1 MVRRTMNGHPIL
13 PHGDDAP
20 PGGPWRIHHARE
32 IVVLASPIV
41 MSMISHTLMWTVDT
55 IFLGRYSSL
64 ALGAAGL
71 GGVLTWAAYSL
82 FNNLSRINSTFVAQA
97 HGKGDDE
104 AVGHYTWQAIH
115 LSLVTG
121 LLLMLL
127 GHFSLPLLR
136 LTGNPSDVVD
146 ATYTY
151 VRWRTVSAVFTQI
164 GFALLGYFQ
173 GRRDVRTPMWIAI
186 IANALNAVLDLW
198 LIFGWEGIPVGS
210 RRLLAA
216 PEMGIAG
223 ASIATSISVV
233 VNTVLMAAVIL
244 ADRSQRRRYRIHVP
258 RRPDLAALR
267 NMVRVGLPSTLEGF
281 IDMCSFSLFTVLV
294 GRAGAVQLA
303 ASQITVQL
311 LSFSFMPMWGLTSAG
326 AVLVGNWVGAGR
338 PDVAARYGRQVYK
351 LGLLYCLILAVLFYL
366 FRGGIFRIF
375 TPDPAILVFGAGL
388 ALVASGF
395 QVGDGMRMVGSGLL
409 TGAGDT
415 RSVMLITAA
424 VMWGIFLPLTWLLVV
439 RGGGDVR
446 IAWLG
451 GAACYA
457 LEAVLLYA
465 RFRRGGWQRTDI
477 FHAGPGTPA

>member
-1 MVRRTMNGHPIL
+1 MSEHPIL
-13 PHGDDAP
+13 PYADPPP

-55 IFLGRYSSL
+55 IFLGRFSSL

-82 FNNLSRINSTFVAQA
+82 FNNLSRINGTFVAQA

-104 AVGHYTWQAIH
+104 AVSHYTWQAIH
-115 LSLVTG
+115 LSVVTG
-121 LLLMLL
+121 LLLTLL
-127 GHFSLPLLR
+127 GYFSLPLLR
-136 LTGNPSDVVD
+136 MTGNPPDVVE

-151 VRWRTVSAVFTQI
+151 VRWRTVSAVFTQV
-164 GFALLGYFQ
+164 GFALLGYYQ

-186 IANALNAVLDLW
+186 IANALNALLDLW
-198 LIFGWEGIPVGS
+198 LIFGWEGLPVGG

-216 PEMGIAG
+216 PAMGVAG
-223 ASIATSISVV
+223 AAIATSISVV
-233 VNTVLMAAVIL
+233 VNTLLMAAVIL
-244 ADRSQRRRYRIHVP
+244 ADRGQRRRYRIHVP
-258 RRPDLAALR
+258 RRPDFVALR

-281 IDMCSFSLFTVLV
+281 IDMSSFSLFTVLI

-351 LGLLYCLILAVLFYL
+351 MGLLYCLILAVLFYA

-375 TPDPAILVFGAGL
+375 TPDPAILAFGAGL
-388 ALVASGF
+388 ALIAAVF
-395 QVGDGMRMVGSGLL
+395 QIGDGMRMVGSGLL

-415 RSVMLITAA
+415 RSVLLITAA

-439 RGGGDVR
+439 RGDGDVR
-446 IAWLG
+446 VAWLG
-451 GAACYA
+451 GAGCYA
-457 LEAVLLYA
+457 LEAALLYW

-477 FHAGPGTPA
+477 FRNGSGTIA